1 MPKIAIVTDSGAD
14 LPQEL
19 CARYGITVVPLVVRF
34 GEEVYLDGQLSVDEF
49 WKKAEKGPPYP
60 QTSQPATG
68 MFEQVFAELIGQ
80 GNHVLCLTIT
90 SKHSGTLNSA
100 YAAAQN
106 FPGQVTVFD
115 TLSLS
120 LAQAYQAIT
129 AAKAAA
135 EGKSLEEIL
144 TQLENIRART
154 HLFIVLDTIE
164 YLRRGGRADQIIPV
178 LERVVRMLNI
188 KPILEVIDGQLK
200 LLGAARS
207 REKGLE
213 RIQQEIASRAPA
225 EMLIVVYTRQTNAA
239 AAPSFARTLAEC
251 IHFPLEQVMMTETGA
266 VLSSHAG
273 PGVIAAAIVQH
284 KD

>member
-1 MPKIAIVTDSGAD
+1 MAKIAVVTDTGAD
-14 LPQEL
+14 LTPAL
-19 CARYGITVVPLVVRF
+19 CAQYGITVVPLVVRF
-34 GEEVYLDGQLSVDEF
+34 GEEVYLDGQLSVEEF
-49 WKKAEKGPPYP
+49 WNKVQKGPPYP

-68 MFEQVFAELIGQ
+68 MFEQAFAELIRQ

-115 TLSLS
+115 TLSVS
-120 LAQAYQAIT
+120 LAQAYQAMT

-135 EGKSLEEIL
+135 EGKNLTEIL
-144 TQLENIRART
+144 TQLESIRART
-154 HLFIVLDTIE
+154 HLFVALETIE
-164 YLRRGGRADQIIPV
+164 YLRRGGRADQVIPV
-178 LERVVRMLNI
+178 LERVVRVLNI
-188 KPILEVIDGQLK
+188 KPILEVVDGQLK

-207 REKGLE
+207 REKALE

-225 EMLIVVYTRQTNAA
+225 EMLIVAYTRQTDAA
-239 AAPSFARTLAEC
+239 AVPTFARTLAERV
-251 IHFPLEQVMMTETGA
+251 HFSFEQLMITETGA

-273 PGVIAAAIVQH
+273 PGVIAAAIVQREG
-284 KD
+284 

>member
-1 MPKIAIVTDSGAD
+1 MPKIAVVTDTGAD
-14 LPQEL
+14 LTPEL
-19 CARYGITVVPLVVRF
+19 CAQYGITTVPLVVRF

-49 WKKAEKGPPYP
+49 WKKAQQAPPYP

-68 MFEQVFAELIGQ
+68 MFEEAFAKLIEQ

-129 AAKAAA
+129 AARAAA
-135 EGKSLEEIL
+135 EGKSIEEIL
-144 TQLENIRART
+144 AQLESIRART
-154 HLFIVLDTIE
+154 HLFILLDTIE

-178 LERVVRMLNI
+178 LEQVVRVLRI
-188 KPILEVIDGQLK
+188 KPLLELVDGQLK

-213 RIQQEIASRAPA
+213 RIQQEIANHAPA
-225 EMLIVVYTRQTNAA
+225 EMLIVVHTRQAEAA
-239 AAPSFARTLAEC
+239 SGFAHALAER
-251 IHFPLEQVMMTETGA
+251 IHFPPEQVMVTETGA
-266 VLSSHAG
+266 ALSSHAG
-273 PGVIAAAIVQH
+273 PGVIAAAIVQQ
-284 KD
+284 KT